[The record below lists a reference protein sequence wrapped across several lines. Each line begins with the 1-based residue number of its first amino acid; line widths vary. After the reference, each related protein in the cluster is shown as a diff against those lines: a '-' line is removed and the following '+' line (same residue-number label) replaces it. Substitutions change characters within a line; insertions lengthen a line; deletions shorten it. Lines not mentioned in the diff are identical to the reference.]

1 MVKFLG
7 LGLLIVIV
15 AVFSTYWFAC
25 PCTRIPGG
33 SLSGEEVNAPVNDWS
48 FVNSKEEVPL
58 CQVEVQALLPHS
70 VNVNCMSSNGRLYI
84 SCSRCEGK
92 YWSSKALANP
102 SGRVRAGAFVYPVTL
117 SRVTATNELDD
128 AWQAR
133 ADKVGVKEVQKRPDH
148 WWSFR
153 LAFRTSD

>member
-1 MVKFLG
+1 MIKFLVV
-7 LGLLIVIV
+7 GLLIVIV
-15 AVFSTYWFAC
+15 GLAGTYWFAC
-25 PCTRIPGG
+25 PCTRIPGA
-33 SLSGEEVNAPVNDWS
+33 SLSGEEVNTPVSDWS

-70 VNVNCMSSNGRLYI
+70 VNINCMSSNGELYL

-92 YWSSKALANP
+92 YWSSKALENS
-102 SGRVRAGAFVYPVTL
+102 SGRIRAGPFVYPVTL
-117 SRVTATNELDD
+117 TQVTASNELDV

-133 ADKVGVKEVQKRPDH
+133 ADKVGAKELLERPDH

-153 LAFRTSD
+153 LASRSSD